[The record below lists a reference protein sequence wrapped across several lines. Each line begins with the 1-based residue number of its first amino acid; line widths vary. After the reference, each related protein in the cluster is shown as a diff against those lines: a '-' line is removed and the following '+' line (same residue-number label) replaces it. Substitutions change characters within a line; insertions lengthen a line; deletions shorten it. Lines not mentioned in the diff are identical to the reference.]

1 MYIPITG
8 TCIWF
13 YDKIRKHYYF
23 MFLGD
28 PELVAE
34 KGGEILKLCRYQF
47 ISKES
52 LIAVLLWHT

>member
-1 MYIPITG
+1 
-8 TCIWF
+8 
-13 YDKIRKHYYF
+13 

-34 KGGEILKLCRYQF
+34 KGGEILKLCRCQF